1 MFTAIWTIQPEPPL
15 FRIKRSRRTQMVTW
29 HVLHWS
35 SKLHIHGI
43 HGRAFTVSRAGTR
56 RRAATSPC
64 AARRRQWVD
73 QQPGKS
79 LKRLVEGDS
88 EINTDLISSGR
99 AAFSSGWTVEQV
111 GVLSRTLYELDKKG
125 NGEGIPPFHNTLNK
139 LLHFLHRLLQTAC
152 WRLQRLDIW
161 ACGLHWV

>member
-1 MFTAIWTIQPEPPL
+1 MKASSSQNVSGWPGSTALAGHTD
-15 FRIKRSRRTQMVTW
+15 
-29 HVLHWS
+29 
-35 SKLHIHGI
+35 
-43 HGRAFTVSRAGTR
+43 GRAAMRSKTSRAGTR

-152 WRLQRLDIW
+152 GRLQRLDI
-161 ACGLHWV
+161 